1 MEEKIMVKNNMFKK
15 YVKIMSALLAAAV
28 CASVFSAGSGV
39 SAVQPKTHSAE
50 PYTAVH
56 HMM

>member
-1 MEEKIMVKNNMFKK
+1 MVKNNMFKK